1 MYIYL
6 VSPRHTY
13 ILPSGLWCS
22 HRWNCRW
29 SPARDSKANFCQ
41 KPECNQ
47 NIKILMSDYTAQLF
61 KGKAVSHEDKR
72 DFVIERK
79 PDFLRGRCCGSYLW
93 NSLRGAVSY
102 PEKKWLWQSS
112 RIVPWYLT
120 TTFYEHQKILQL
132 FDTTWAHIQ
141 KIFFKVYH
149 LVDIFCH
156 HPVGDQEKWGAHDEP
171 ERWNNWNILLF
182 FLHLCALERNQNFDW
197 QRIWGF

>member
-1 MYIYL
+1 MPHTTTIAICKNKYTVQILQILVVHFICTYL

-22 HRWNCRW
+22 HLWNCRW

-132 FDTTWAHIQ
+132 FETTWAHIK
-141 KIFFKVYH
+141 KISKKA
-149 LVDIFCH
+149 LTNWWIFWLF
-156 HPVGDQEKWGAHDEP
+156 EITWAHIQQ
-171 ERWNNWNILLF
+171 NIL
-182 FLHLCALERNQNFDW
+182 
-197 QRIWGF
+197 

>member
-1 MYIYL
+1 MPHTTTIAICKNKYTVQILQILVVHFICTYL

-13 ILPSGLWCS
+13 IPPSGLWCS
-22 HRWNCRW
+22 HLWNCRW
-29 SPARDSKANFCQ
+29 SPARNSKANFCQ

-47 NIKILMSDYTAQLF
+47 NIKILMSDYTIQLF

-93 NSLRGAVSY
+93 NSLRGAVTY

-120 TTFYEHQKILQL
+120 TTLIV
-132 FDTTWAHIQ
+132 WASENIATVWYNLGTYS
-141 KIFFKVYH
+141 K
-149 LVDIFCH
+149 
-156 HPVGDQEKWGAHDEP
+156 
-171 ERWNNWNILLF
+171 NIL
-182 FLHLCALERNQNFDW
+182 
-197 QRIWGF
+197 